1 MPTLHWIGKDKIINH
16 HQEVPYKILDKQYTF
31 TNGKADKEAESENK
45 IIHGDNLEALKSLL
59 PEYEGK
65 VKCIYIDPPYNTG
78 NEGWVYNDNV
88 SHPKLKKWLGEV
100 VGKEDDDLTRD
111 DKWLCMM
118 YPRLKLLYK
127 LLSNQGTI
135 WISIDDNSAHILKLV
150 LDEIFGKKGFIACN
164 VWQKR
169 YSRENRGAIG
179 DAHEYIFVYS
189 KDPEDFKK
197 NRNKLP
203 LTEKQAKIYK
213 NPTNDPRG
221 RWRTIPMTA
230 QGFRP
235 NQMYEIAGPD
245 GTVHVPPEGRC
256 WSTIEENYLKLYLP
270 PNLKDEDKEAIVVNY
285 LDHADANL
293 NYVRLAIN
301 SRHIKLSDRTR
312 LKAKRL
318 GARLNNEIL
327 EEGMSWTEG
336 IEVSI
341 AEDQVEPFVFSIEKH
356 RRKYSY
362 SRKWL
367 NLTRSPRMI
376 FKNFSTFFGFINSQG
391 CIDLVSKNC
400 EMDTFETIA
409 MRSKNE
415 YFYYSGFHQ
424 KSLRSDLQLLIYL
437 DYLKHYNIRLE
448 SILEFIV
455 NNYLN
460 TEYGIND
467 LKISLPSEN
476 ATILE
481 KIRMLAPELE
491 NLVRQYQFYIEE
503 GFIDN
508 ELLELSSSFIYFG
521 TVPSA
526 VNWKYAYGC
535 GNDFKR
541 LKNDFF
547 SSQSMLGYV
556 KRNKGKYRNLFLLL
570 NSEDINYDEF
580 KGFQK
585 SEIDF
590 LVSKEILLIDDEGI
604 VEIKNKAF
612 LEVLSILHYEEVIN
626 FWHHTEDMQKEI
638 LKMEKNGLVVLEKKL
653 FTTEE
658 RRYLNF
664 YLNKKEFTN
673 GLDLR
678 NKYLH
683 GTNSSSTDEHEKDYY
698 ILLKLLILVIHKIED
713 DLSLRKRLLTA

>member
-1 MPTLHWIGKDKIINH
+1 MRREGRSRVQFFSKADLSVDHNLQEAESILKDYIPEKLLGINDILELHEIKIYFDNGLFLSSWSMDQKKNYLQIVQLFWRKIINFWTKVASEEFLDLFN
-16 HQEVPYKILDKQYTF
+16 EVDYQYQDSF
-31 TNGKADKEAESENK
+31 W
-45 IIHGDNLEALKSLL
+45 SLL
-59 PEYEGK
+59 SK
-65 VKCIYIDPPYNTG
+65 LDIYKRIEIQNFWQILNSDRFHIRG
-78 NEGWVYNDNV
+78 L
-88 SHPKLKKWLGEV
+88 LKQKKIVLHFS
-100 VGKEDDDLTRD
+100 KEI
-111 DKWLCMM
+111 KK
-118 YPRLKLLYK
+118 YLLHTSTAAEI
-127 LLSNQGTI
+127 LLSCFEEE
-135 WISIDDNSAHILKLV
+135 HF
-150 LDEIFGKKGFIACN
+150 E
-164 VWQKR
+164 
-169 YSRENRGAIG
+169 
-179 DAHEYIFVYS
+179 
-189 KDPEDFKK
+189 
-197 NRNKLP
+197 
-203 LTEKQAKIYK
+203 EK
-213 NPTNDPRG
+213 P
-221 RWRTIPMTA
+221 
-230 QGFRP
+230 
-235 NQMYEIAGPD
+235 
-245 GTVHVPPEGRC
+245 
-256 WSTIEENYLKLYLP
+256 KLYLP